1 MFVETV
7 SVSSC
12 PSLSRPLWLCV
23 SSPSAP
29 RVCQI
34 KATFYLH
41 SWVWVHILHMIKMCA
56 QIHKCTLK
64 YSSEMMKYEFKCN
77 QRPENDSQIK
87 IIISYFSSLT
97 KTIRSPSVRREE
109 RIVRG
114 WRSGSL
120 HTLPLWFPVPST
132 LSSVALW
139 CTWWMMVLPLLKG
152 GWAVAS
158 SDSCPPLSGALVC
171 FPFRMKVLV
180 VCFVFGALVLS
191 RYHPEQVRPR
201 GSSTL

>member
-1 MFVETV
+1 MVLLLIPSCL

-23 SSPSAP
+23 SSPSGP
-29 RVCQI
+29 RVCQF

-41 SWVWVHILHMIKMCA
+41 SWVWVHVLHMIKMCA

-97 KTIRSPSVRREE
+97 KTIRPPSVRREE
-109 RIVRG
+109 RIVGG
-114 WRSGSL
+114 WRSRSL
-120 HTLPLWFPVPST
+120 HTLPLWFPVPSI

-158 SDSCPPLSGALVC
+158 SDSCPPSVGL
-171 FPFRMKVLV
+171 
-180 VCFVFGALVLS
+180 
-191 RYHPEQVRPR
+191 
-201 GSSTL
+201 